1 MGTRGLYGF
10 RKNGVDKL
18 TYNHWDSYP
27 SCLGRSMI
35 EFIQEYCLN
44 LNDIYR
50 KIILV
55 DEDSKPTE
63 RQIKECKS
71 LADLS
76 VSEKSLEDW
85 YCLLRN
91 AQGKPEMYGQGL
103 RYMIDNKNFILDSLF
118 CEYAYVINLDTKKL
132 EIYKGFQQV
141 PDKSNI
147 YGCEANLEGY
157 YPCKLAYVIE
167 LLDVVRCQNNDE
179 LIRQIEKALK

>member
-10 RKNGVDKL
+10 RKNGEDKT
-18 TYNHWDSYP
+18 TYCHYDSYP
-27 SCLGRSMI
+27 DGLGRSMI
-35 EFIQEYCLN
+35 EFIQEYGLD
-44 LNDIYR
+44 LNDIYKR
-50 KIILV
+50 IILV

-63 RQIKECKS
+63 RQIKECKN

-91 AQGKPEMYGQGL
+91 AQGNPKMYGQGL

-118 CEYAYVINLDTKKL
+118 CEYAYIINLDTKKL
-132 EIYKGFQQV
+132 EIYKGFQHV
-141 PDKSNI
+141 PDESNI
-147 YGCEANLEGY
+147 YGCEANSEGY
-157 YPCKLAYVIE
+157 YPCKLAYVID
-167 LLDVVRCQNNDE
+167 LLDVIRCQNNDG